1 MVERKK
7 EVHNIELLFYCD
19 FAGIQTRNLLIR
31 SQMLYSVELRSHPLK
46 ACNKSDFAGIQTRNL
61 LIRSQMLYSVELRS
75 LFLIAFAKVI
85 LFIGKAEKQATIIL
99 RVNFY

>member
-7 EVHNIELLFYCD
+7 EVHNIELLFYC
-19 FAGIQTRNLLIR
+19 
-31 SQMLYSVELRSHPLK
+31 
-46 ACNKSDFAGIQTRNL
+46 DFAGIQTRNL